1 MADQD
6 PNKTAGGD
14 DTDSRAD
21 HLAAARA
28 AFGEDTKPAAGD
40 KSGSDQ
46 KAPPSGDDK
55 KGTEPAAPKL
65 PSFIKG
71 KEKAAPDDKKGEQ
84 APPPEA
90 PEFDKLTGP
99 DEKSKHRPDW
109 DKMKAAASEHFKA
122 RTQAEARLKDLEAKL
137 AARGP
142 EQADEATKA
151 RLQQLEQQIKD
162 YDAKLKVFDLKSHP
176 DFQKQYVEPQQKA
189 VASIKETLALEGIEG
204 DVDKIL
210 SLEGKKFAEAVSEL
224 LGNAS
229 EFSKATLAQS
239 FRDAKLL
246 RMQEQ
251 QALGNVDALRAEYQ
265 KNFAARARATFDAA
279 SQKFQDTLMEATAD
293 EKADDATKQEVA
305 NYNAALAALNKKA
318 EALAFGQVNEA
329 TASEMAHKAAR
340 FDFMVEHAIPRFQK
354 LAEAELGKAYTQ
366 ISELQQKLKELT
378 EANPGY
384 KGGGGGE
391 PEGGAKPEGD
401 LGHLDA
407 AKKYFQ

>member
-1 MADQD
+1 MPDQD
-6 PNKTAGGD
+6 PNLNAGGD
-14 DTDSRAD
+14 DADSHAD
-21 HLAAARA
+21 HLAAAKA
-28 AFGEDTKPAAGD
+28 AFGEDTKPAPGD
-40 KSGSDQ
+40 KSGGDA
-46 KAPPSGDDK
+46 KPAPSGDDK
-55 KGTEPAAPKL
+55 KGTEPAAPRL

-84 APPPEA
+84 TPPPEA

-109 DKMKAAASEHFKA
+109 DKMKAAASEHYKA
-122 RTQAEARLKDLEAKL
+122 RIQAEARLKELEAKL

-176 DFQKQYVEPQQKA
+176 DFQKQYVEPQNRA
-189 VASIKETLALEGIEG
+189 IASIKETMSIDGIDG
-204 DVDKIL
+204 DVEKIL

-229 EFSKATLAQS
+229 EFSKATLAQL
-239 FRDAKLL
+239 FREAKVL

-251 QALGNVDALRAEYQ
+251 QALGNVDKLREEYQ
-265 KNFAARARATFDAA
+265 KNFAARARATFDATA
-279 SQKFQDTLMEATAD
+279 KAFDETLLPAQAD
-293 EKADDATKQEVA
+293 EKADEATKQDVA
-305 NYNAALAALNKKA
+305 AYNAALASINKKA

-354 LAEAELGKAYTQ
+354 LVEAELGKAYSQ
-366 ISELQQKLKELT
+366 IAELQQKLKELT

-384 KGGGGGE
+384 KGGGGGD
-391 PEGGAKPEGD
+391 PEGGSKPEGD
-401 LGHLDA
+401 LSHLDA
-407 AKKYFQ
+407 AKKYF

>member
-6 PNKTAGGD
+6 PNPAAGD
-14 DTDSRAD
+14 DADSIAD
-21 HLAAARA
+21 HLAAAKA
-28 AFGEDTKPAAGD
+28 AFGDNPNPDAG
-40 KSGSDQ
+40 KT
-46 KAPPSGDDK
+46 GDDK
-55 KGTEPAAPKL
+55 KATPPPADDKKAPDAAAPKL
-65 PSFIKG
+65 PSFLKG

-84 APPPEA
+84 TPPPEA
-90 PEFDKLTGP
+90 PEFDKLVGP

-122 RTQAEARLKDLEAKL
+122 RAQAEAKLKELESKL

-151 RLQQLEQQIKD
+151 RLQQLEQQVKD

-176 DFQKQYVEPQQKA
+176 DFVKQYVEPQHKA
-189 VASIKETLALEGIEG
+189 VASIKDTLALEGIEG

-239 FRDAKLL
+239 FREAKLL

-251 QALGNVDALRAEYQ
+251 QALGNVDNLRAEYQ
-265 KNFAARARATFDAA
+265 KNFAARARQTFDATA
-279 SQKFQDTLMEATAD
+279 KAFDETLVPATAD
-293 EKADDATKQEVA
+293 EKADEATKQEVEQ
-305 NYNAALAALNKKA
+305 YNVALATVNKKA
-318 EALAFGQVNEA
+318 EALAFGQVSEA
-329 TASEMAHKAAR
+329 SAAEMAHKAAR

-354 LAEAELGKAYTQ
+354 LAEAELGKAYGQ
-366 ISELQQKLKELT
+366 IAELQQKLKELT
-378 EANPGY
+378 EASPGY

-391 PEGGAKPEGD
+391 PEAGAKPEGE
-401 LGHLDA
+401 LSHLDA
-407 AKKYFQ
+407 AKKYF